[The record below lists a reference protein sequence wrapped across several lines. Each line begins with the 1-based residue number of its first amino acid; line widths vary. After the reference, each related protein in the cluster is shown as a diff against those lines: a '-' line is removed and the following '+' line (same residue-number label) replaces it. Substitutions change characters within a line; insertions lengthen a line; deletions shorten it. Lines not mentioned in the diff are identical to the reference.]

1 MRRIVIC
8 CMLVVLLLVLVAET
22 YAGSAGSTGGAFLR
36 IGMGARAIG
45 IGSAFTSI
53 ADDVSSIYW
62 NPAGLSKLKYKEALF
77 MHTQWVTDIKS
88 EYLAQAQPLKYGG
101 YGVSL
106 LYLYT
111 TDIRRNKLGK
121 ESGSFNNYDSCVTL
135 AYGYKLNSNISLGL
149 SLKIISGCLDTT
161 KANSYCID
169 IGGLYKRD
177 NLRLGAVIQNLGLGM
192 KFRDESDPMPI
203 NFKLGAGYK
212 LLDKN
217 LTLAVDIDK
226 PIDDNISIK
235 LGTEYSYKDT
245 IIGRIGYQIGRDV
258 GGLSTGIGFK
268 FRDYKLDYAFVPYDK
283 LGNTHRISLTMQFA
297 PKIEEK
303 PPIPKVIPPIPKDLK
318 PTPVPE
324 VIEMQPTVIVYNWR
338 GIITP
343 DGDGIEDMA
352 TFNIRV
358 GGFKYPIETWELN
371 ITTTEDKSV
380 KIFVGS
386 GKPPFTIVW
395 DGRNNEGQIVPI
407 GTYFYIL
414 YIKDSAGN
422 KFCSDKQSVIIR

>member
-1 MRRIVIC
+1 MSRIVIC
-8 CMLVVLLLVLVAET
+8 CMLVILLLVSET

-36 IGMGARAIG
+36 IGMDARAIG
-45 IGSAFTSI
+45 MGSAFTSI

-62 NPAGLSKLKYKEALF
+62 NPAGLSELKYKEALF

-88 EYLAQAQPLKYGG
+88 EYLAQAQPLKHGG
-101 YGVSL
+101 YGFSL

-149 SLKIISGCLDTT
+149 SSKIISCCLDTT

-177 NLRLGAVIQNLGLGM
+177 NLRLAAVIQNLGLGM
-192 KFRDESDPMPI
+192 KFRDENDPMPI

-212 LLDKN
+212 LLDKS
-217 LTLAVDIDK
+217 LTLSVDIDK
-226 PIDDNISIK
+226 PIDDNISIN
-235 LGTEYSYKDT
+235 LGAEYSYKDT

-258 GGLSTGIGFK
+258 GDLSTGIGFK
-268 FRDYKLDYAFVPYDK
+268 FRDYKLAYAFVPYDK
-283 LGNTHRISLTMQFA
+283 LGNTHRISLTMQFT

-303 PPIPKVIPPIPKDLK
+303 LPIPKVPK

-324 VIEMQPTVIVYNWR
+324 AIEIQPTVIVYSWR

-343 DGDGIEDMA
+343 DGDGIEDTV
-352 TFNIRV
+352 TFNLRV
-358 GGFKYPIETWELN
+358 GGFKCPIEIWELN

-422 KFCSDKQSVIIR
+422 KLCSDKQRVIIR